1 MPERLTAMIWSHA
14 STETLR
20 KLRFGLLMP
29 ALFTR
34 MSTRPWRLRIA
45 CAARAT
51 SFWSATSSEIASPLP
66 AALISFSAFLRVS
79 ALRPEITTCAP
90 ACASSMP
97 PASPMPEPP
106 PVIQATLPWRL
117 TPCIL
122 LRAEQ
127 VLALLIG
134 HLRAPPVGEHLERAL
149 YCRSLGDAVAP
160 ALDARILVDVHA
172 LALGGAQPRHDR
184 HVGDGV
190 LAAGHPVA

>member
-1 MPERLTAMIWSHA
+1 MPERLTATIWSQA

-79 ALRPEITTCAP
+79 ALRPETMTCAP
-90 ACASSMP
+90 ARASSMP
-97 PASPMPEPP
+97 PARPMPDPP
-106 PVIQATLPWRL
+106 PVIQATLFFKL
-117 TPCIL
+117 SLGIL
-122 LRAEQ
+122 RGAEQ
-127 VLALLIG
+127 DLLLLLG
-134 HLRAPPVGEHLERAL
+134 HLRAPPIGEHLHCAL
-149 YCRSLGDAVAP
+149 HRRPLEDRVAP
-160 ALDARILVDVHA
+160 ALER
-172 LALGGAQPRHDR
+172 R
-184 HVGDGV
+184 V
-190 LAAGHPVA
+190 LLD